1 MVDVYRGVLEK
12 CDSLSLHRFP
22 HYGVPGHNLHE
33 KVDAEDKDGSRV
45 FPYNCLQPLP
55 LLPPSKVSSKGEEML
70 CISLLLIGSQVK
82 SMVLLILL

>member
-12 CDSLSLHRFP
+12 CDSVSLYRFP

-33 KVDAEDKDGSRV
+33 KVDAEDKDGPRV
-45 FPYNCLQPLP
+45 FPYNCMLPLP

-70 CISLLLIGSQVK
+70 CISLLITGSQVK
-82 SMVLLILL
+82 SIVLLILL